1 MNRKVLVTGGAGYI
15 GSHTVRQL
23 GEAGYEIV
31 VYDNLSTGSAAAV
44 TYGELVVGDL
54 KDLDRLQQTFAQHN
68 FDAVLHFA
76 ASISVPESIVNP
88 LQYYTNNT
96 QNTLNLLRC
105 CEQFG
110 VKQFIFSST
119 AAVYGEPQENP
130 VRETLPTNPINPY
143 GRSKLMSERII
154 QDYSQAS
161 GLRYVILRYF
171 NVAGADPQGR
181 MGQIGRKAEHL
192 VKVACDAALGR
203 RPAAK
208 IFGTDFPTADG
219 TGIRDFIH
227 VEDLASAHIDALS
240 YLGAA
245 GESQILNC
253 GYGQGYSVRQVLERM
268 QTIAGVNF
276 PVIEVERRA
285 GDPAS
290 VIACGDRIR
299 ELLGWKPK
307 FNELDLILGTAL
319 AWEKRL
325 IVLATLE
332 ESLYQTN
339 YRLGAILLHN
349 SLISKTDLEIA
360 LVEQVSTA
368 KKLGTLLIEKSLIS
382 PEILQRSL
390 IEQRWRQ
397 ESSLLQAAS

>member
-54 KDLDRLQQTFAQHN
+54 KDLDRLQQTFSQHN

-76 ASISVPESIVNP
+76 ASISVPESIANP

-227 VEDLASAHIDALS
+227 VEDLAAAHIKALE

-268 QTIAGVNF
+268 QTIAGVDF

-299 ELLGWKPK
+299 DLLGWQPK

-349 SLISKTDLEIA
+349 SFISQTDLEVA
-360 LVEQVSTA
+360 LVEQIGTS
-368 KKLGTLLIEKSLIS
+368 KKLGDLLIEKSLIS
-382 PEILQRSL
+382 SEILQRSL

-397 ESSLLQAAS
+397 ESSLLQTAS

>member
-1 MNRKVLVTGGAGYI
+1 M
-15 GSHTVRQL
+15 
-23 GEAGYEIV
+23 
-31 VYDNLSTGSAAAV
+31 
-44 TYGELVVGDL
+44 
-54 KDLDRLQQTFAQHN
+54 
-68 FDAVLHFA
+68 
-76 ASISVPESIVNP
+76 
-88 LQYYTNNT
+88 
-96 QNTLNLLRC
+96 
-105 CEQFG
+105 
-110 VKQFIFSST
+110 KQFIFSST

-227 VEDLASAHIDALS
+227 VEDLAAAHIKALE

-268 QTIAGVNF
+268 QTIAGVDF

-299 ELLGWKPK
+299 DLLGWQPK

-349 SLISKTDLEIA
+349 SFISQTDLEVA
-360 LVEQVSTA
+360 LVEQIGTS
-368 KKLGTLLIEKSLIS
+368 KKLGDLLIEKSLIS
-382 PEILQRSL
+382 SEILQRSL

-397 ESSLLQAAS
+397 ESSLLQTAS